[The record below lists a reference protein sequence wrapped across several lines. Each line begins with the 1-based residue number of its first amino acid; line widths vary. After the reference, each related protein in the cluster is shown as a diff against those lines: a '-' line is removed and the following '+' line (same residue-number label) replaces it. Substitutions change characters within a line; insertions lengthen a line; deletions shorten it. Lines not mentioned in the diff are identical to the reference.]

1 MVKCISLYFQVIAD
15 NMKNYSSITRNRQI
29 EYLQRIF
36 KFGFSH
42 SLQGLEQAAVGLFRW
57 VRTVTSHW
65 VRWSPSRLFSSSRGE
80 KYTGIVCW
88 CAPCFHT
95 PADVAAYLRLVART
109 LLSPTTQNFVIK
121 NTLLLLDEDQVH
133 IALCLIEVLQHLVG
147 QVLWLWSNLKQL
159 MSMYFLFKT
168 SHWS

>member
-1 MVKCISLYFQVIAD
+1 MVKCISLYFQLIAD

-121 NTLLLLDEDQVH
+121 NTLLLLHEDQLH
-133 IALCLIEVLQHLVG
+133 SLIEVHQHLVG
-147 QVLWLWSNLKQL
+147 QVLWLWSDLKQL